1 MSGDRQQNKHPSD
14 FDAVVVGAGFAG
26 LSMLHRLREL
36 GLSVRV
42 YEAGSGVGGTW
53 YWNRYPGAR
62 CDTVSMEYSY
72 GFSDDLQQEW
82 EWTEKYATQPELMAY
97 ANHVADR
104 FDLRRD
110 ITFNTRVAAA
120 SFDDTT
126 GCWRVKTGTGD
137 SVVAR
142 YFILAPGILSST
154 NLPDFEGRDTFKGPT
169 YHTGKWPHE
178 GVDFSGMRVGVIGTG
193 SSAVQVIPLVA
204 EEADHLTV
212 FQRTANYVVP
222 AHNEALDARDV
233 KQIKQ
238 KYVEF
243 RKEIKGFPFGFTC
256 IGTNKSAFEVDDA
269 ERRRLYE
276 ESWQRGRLMFL
287 GSFNDILLDAEANR
301 TASEFIRE
309 KIRAAVK
316 DPQVAELLSPDFAV
330 GCKRLCVGTEY
341 FETYNRPNVT
351 LVGVKETPIERIT
364 ANGIVVDGHEHEVDA
379 IVFATG
385 YDAIT
390 GPIVRIDIR
399 GRQGQSIRDKW
410 SAGPRAYLGLM
421 AAGFPNMF
429 LMTGPGS
436 PSVLSNLM
444 VSIEQHVGFIRDVI
458 AHMRDTGQD
467 VIDPTVEAEDAWLA
481 HVDEIADRT
490 VYKSCDSWY
499 RGSNISG
506 KPLMFTAYFGVP
518 PYAAECDEIA
528 ASGFTGFSMTSV
540 EESLTEDVE

>member
-1 MSGDRQQNKHPSD
+1 MSGVRQQNGHPVD
-14 FDAVVVGAGFAG
+14 LDAVVVGAGFAG
-26 LSMLHRLREL
+26 ISTLHRLREL
-36 GLSVRV
+36 GLTVRV

-72 GFSDDLQQEW
+72 GFSDELQQEW
-82 EWTEKYATQPELMAY
+82 DWSEKYATQPELMAY
-97 ANHVADR
+97 ANHVVDR

-110 ITFNTRVAAA
+110 ITFNTRVDAAR
-120 SFDDTT
+120 FDDST
-126 GCWRVKTGTGD
+126 GCWTVTTDKGDRVE
-137 SVVAR
+137 AR

-169 YHTGKWPHE
+169 CHTGKWPHE
-178 GVDFSGMRVGVIGTG
+178 AVDFVGMRVGIIGTG
-193 SSAVQVIPLVA
+193 SSGVQVIPLVA

-222 AHNEALDARDV
+222 AHNEPLDAGAV
-233 KQIKQ
+233 KQTKR

-243 RKEIKGFPFGFTC
+243 RDEIKQFPFGFTY
-256 IGTNKSAFEVDDA
+256 IGTNGSALEVDAA

-276 ESWQRGRLMFL
+276 ASWQRGGLMFL
-287 GSFNDILLDAEANR
+287 GAFNDVLTDADANY

-309 KIRAAVK
+309 KIRAIVK
-316 DPQVAELLSPDFAV
+316 DPEVAELLSPDFAV
-330 GCKRLCVGTEY
+330 GCKRLCVGTNY
-341 FETYNRPNVT
+341 FETFNRPNVA
-351 LVGVKETPIERIT
+351 LVDVKDTPIERIT
-364 ANGIVVDGHEHEVDA
+364 PNGIVADGHEHALDA
-379 IVFATG
+379 IIFATG

-390 GPIVRIDIR
+390 GPIVRMDIR
-399 GRQGQSIRDKW
+399 GAGGQSIRDKW

-458 AHMRDTGQD
+458 AYMRDTGQD
-467 VIDPTVEAEDAWLA
+467 VIDPTLEAEDAWLA
-481 HVDEIADRT
+481 HVDEIANRT
-490 VYKSCDSWY
+490 VYKSCNSWY
-499 RGSNISG
+499 RGSNIAG
-506 KPLMFTAYFGVP
+506 KPIMFTAYFGVP
-518 PYAAECDEIA
+518 PYAAECEAIA
-528 ASGFTGFSMTSV
+528 ANGYTGFN
-540 EESLTEDVE
+540 LTEVRHSQAEEV